1 MPVIRKAW
9 VEKSSGGKKDGSTG
23 STITGKE
30 SWKKRF
36 VVVEDTPA
44 PVLSWYKSDKV
55 WLHASAACAHRA
67 HSAHPLTSWL
77 RCGVAPAS

>member
-36 VVVEDTPA
+36 VVVE
-44 PVLSWYKSDKV
+44 
-55 WLHASAACAHRA
+55 
-67 HSAHPLTSWL
+67 
-77 RCGVAPAS
+77 